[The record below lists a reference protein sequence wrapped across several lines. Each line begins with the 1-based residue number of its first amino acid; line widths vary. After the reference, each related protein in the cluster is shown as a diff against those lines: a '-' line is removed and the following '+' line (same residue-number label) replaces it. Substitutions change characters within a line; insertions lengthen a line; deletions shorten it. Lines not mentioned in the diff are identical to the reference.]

1 VASTTL
7 TPFTVV
13 SAKEMHLILAE
24 AALATGNTAE
34 VTARINAA
42 RALENLPAWNGTTPA
57 PRDMLIYSRQVN
69 LFLQGRRLH
78 DMYRFGIKDAK
89 WLPNNIASKKACFFP
104 IPAIE
109 RRTNPEVG
117 LVAEARPSYCS

>member
-1 VASTTL
+1 
-7 TPFTVV
+7 
-13 SAKEMHLILAE
+13 MHLILAE

-34 VTARINAA
+34 FATRINAA
-42 RALENLPAWNGTTPA
+42 RALENLPAWNGTTPTA
-57 PRDMLIYSRQVN
+57 RDMLIYSRQVN

-89 WLPNNIASKKACFFP
+89 WLPTNIASKKACFFP

-117 LVAEARPSYCS
+117 LLADARPSYCS